1 MVLERHLQLQAP
13 GRPRPQGSGRL
24 RCSAHDPR
32 RYEVRRPRY
41 LPHLALRQDRKG
53 LGEGRSQHPQHRR
66 PGRDRRQQKINP
78 YRQTQKG
85 PGSQL
90 RSPGLFACL
99 RDAYFFFAAVFFAA
113 FFTVFFAAFLAGAFF
128 AAAFFAG
135 AFFAAFLVAK
145 VIPLFIDFLVLF
157 FTATFLGVAFFA
169 ATFLGVAL
177 PPRRA
182 LTFFAAD
189 FDVATFFAITF
200 FATLFLPAVFSAA
213 AFLATTFFAAGL
225 LTGLAFFATDFFGVT
240 FLAGVVFFTGAAAFL
255 AS

>member
-13 GRPRPQGSGRL
+13 GRPRPQGRRRL
-24 RCSAHDPR
+24 RCPAHDPR
-32 RYEVRRPRY
+32 RHEICGPRY
-41 LPHLALRQDRKG
+41 LPHLALRQDRQG
-53 LGEGRSQHPQHRR
+53 LGEGRSQRPQHRR
-66 PGRDRRQQKINP
+66 PGRNRRQQKINP

-99 RDAYFFFAAVFFAA
+99 RDAYFFFAAV
-113 FFTVFFAAFLAGAFF
+113 F

-213 AFLATTFFAAGL
+213 AFLA
-225 LTGLAFFATDFFGVT
+225 
-240 FLAGVVFFTGAAAFL
+240 
-255 AS
+255 